1 MLGAGDRGRGLESA
15 RVNALLANLVQSR
28 LIVVSPLHANRKSA
42 LEWLV
47 QAGRFVESTLGEQVE
62 EEMAFLKALYLRDAE
77 FLGLHMSNVLP
88 INGPLPRDK
97 KALVRVLEGRYAA
110 FCGNPESVSSGTG
123 TERTHPFA
131 TVS

>member
-1 MLGAGDRGRGLESA
+1 MLGAGGRKREMESA
-15 RVNALLANLVQSR
+15 GANALLMNLIQTR